1 MKAAVLEQIGKP
13 LVVRDIP
20 VVFGNGSIFED
31 EVGLSR
37 GQVLIRM
44 SCAGICGAQLQEI
57 DGRKGDPS
65 HLPHLLGHEGAGV
78 VAGVRADSTKF
89 RIGDKVVVHWKKSAG
104 PDVIGGIYGAVK
116 SGPCT
121 TFSEYTIVSENRVTA
136 IPSDVPDD
144 LACLFGC
151 CLSTALGIVENVA
164 RVAVSESV
172 LIIGAGGVGLAMI
185 LACRLAG
192 AMHIVST
199 DVITAKWK
207 LAKDIGATRFF
218 PASWE
223 DYYTGGDFNAINTE
237 RAELMGA
244 LPKYDVIIDT
254 CGSLC
259 RATLLKPGGRYIL
272 VGQPLPEMT
281 LQPFTAGWI
290 FQGNGG
296 RVEATNGG
304 GFNPTKDIPRYVD
317 MWREGKLDDYEK
329 IITHRFP
336 LDRINEGI
344 EIMREGK
351 SGRVLIEMQ

>member
-1 MKAAVLEQIGKP
+1 MRAAILEQIGKP
-13 LVVRDIP
+13 LAVLY
-20 VVFGNGSIFED
+20 
-31 EVGLSR
+31 VGLPEVQDV
-37 GQVLIRM
+37 QVLVRVL
-44 SCAGICGAQLQEI
+44 CAGVCGAQIQEI
-57 DGRKGDPS
+57 DGKKGDPA
-65 HLPHLLGHEGAGV
+65 HLPHLLGHEGSGIVEKVGFGV
-78 VAGVRADSTKF
+78 TKVKK
-89 RIGDKVVVHWKKSAG
+89 GDKVVIHWRKGWGSDPEPPKFG
-104 PDVIGGIYGAVK
+104 KVK
-116 SGPCT
+116 AGPCT

-151 CLSTALGIVENVA
+151 CLSTALGVVENVA

-218 PASWE
+218 PAQWE
-223 DYYTGGDFNAINTE
+223 DLFSGGDFDPTKEIGYFRPENVLE
-237 RAELMGA
+237 A

-254 CGSLC
+254 CGSLS
-259 RATLLKPGGRYIL
+259 RANLLKSGGRYIL

-329 IITHRFP
+329 IITHRLP

-351 SGRVLIEMQ
+351 SGRVLIEMTQ

>member
-1 MKAAVLEQIGKP
+1 MKAAVLEEIGKP
-13 LVVRDIP
+13 LNVRNVELP
-20 VVFGNGSIFED
+20 
-31 EVGLSR
+31 EVEW
-37 GQVLIRM
+37 GQVLVRVL
-44 SCAGICGAQLQEI
+44 CAGICGAQLQEI

-65 HLPHLLGHEGAGV
+65 YLPHLLGHEGCGIVEKAAYGTDV
-78 VAGVRADSTKF
+78 LP
-89 RIGDKVVVHWKKSAG
+89 GDKVVIHWKKGIGRDVNGINGSVSA
-104 PDVIGGIYGAVK
+104 
-116 SGPCT
+116 GPCT

-151 CLSTALGIVENVA
+151 CLSTALGVVENVA

-207 LAKDIGATRFF
+207 RAKEIGATRFF
-218 PASWE
+218 PAQWE
-223 DYYTGGDFNAINTE
+223 DLFSGGDFDPTKENGYFRPDNVLE
-237 RAELMGA
+237 A

-296 RVEATNGG
+296 RIEATNGG

-329 IITHRFP
+329 IITHRLP

-351 SGRVLIEMQ
+351 SGRVLIEMK